1 MENIY
6 INSLMKLEG
15 DKKEFKYRG
24 FRCLIKRHKRL
35 GHLCGYIELPKHHNL
50 YGVDYDEIEE
60 TYDYELPVHGG
71 LTFSG
76 RLVGEDGYLIGFD
89 CAHAGDYIPLDP
101 LSSQLNLGET
111 YRTMR
116 YVEDMLKEMVDF
128 ITEYEGGD

>member
-50 YGVDYDEIEE
+50 YGRDYGEIEE
-60 TYDYELPVHGG
+60 TYDYELPAHGG

-76 RLVGEDGYLIGFD
+76 KLIDEDGYLIGFD

-116 YVEDMLKEMVDF
+116 YVEDILKEMVDF